1 MHSAV
6 AVLCDSCVD
15 VIGSIQCGLS
25 PECSHSHTRLP
36 VHLAARRRP
45 RQNVFVTTLSHTHT
59 HTHPHQMPPTTPHIP
74 LIHLSSLA
82 CVYALHRLALTFITS
97 VVSARCNL
105 NQSLLTASRT
115 LQSAF
120 FIPSI
125 HSVVW
130 LACLHLCECA
140 RPPSPTIMQRRMM
153 RMTTYPCHSPSD
165 FLRLHPPA

>member
-6 AVLCDSCVD
+6 AFLCDSCVD
-15 VIGSIQCGLS
+15 VIASLQCGLS
-25 PECSHSHTRLP
+25 PECSHSHTS
-36 VHLAARRRP
+36 P
-45 RQNVFVTTLSHTHT
+45 RSLGCETSCTTKRVCHYSLTHT
-59 HTHPHQMPPTTPHIP
+59 HIPRQMPPTTPHIP

-82 CVYALHRLALTFITS
+82 CVYALHHLALTFITS
-97 VVSARCNL
+97 VVSARCTL
-105 NQSLLTASRT
+105 NQIAPYHIA
-115 LQSAF
+115 SAF

-140 RPPSPTIMQRRMM
+140 RPPSPAIMQRRMM

-165 FLRLHPPA
+165 LLRLHPPA